1 MSQAGISWRCYQPAL
16 FKIWLCVRSVWHAWG
31 FFFFCLYSE
40 TSNANI
46 DMVAREI
53 FFPFWK
59 PFNIFSDRLGKV
71 VFNLFNL
78 RLYSPH
84 IMTHFLFHFMSIY
97 GKKCKNATHKHIPIA
112 HIYFFMCK
120 TNVQLNTYEM
130 HTHTTDRS
138 MHTTQKNMN
147 IHKTHMC
154 INILSHKHMHTLIYS
169 CKYNTHV
176 HIITWDKIYIWIWR
190 ASP

>member
-1 MSQAGISWRCYQPAL
+1 MT
-16 FKIWLCVRSVWHAWG
+16 LCQKRVAWMW
-31 FFFFCLYSE
+31 FFFFFGLYSE

-78 RLYSPH
+78 RLYSPQ

-97 GKKCKNATHKHIPIA
+97 GKKCKTATHKHIPIA
-112 HIYFFMCK
+112 HTYLFLCT

-130 HTHTTDRS
+130 HIHTTHRS
-138 MHTTQKNMN
+138 MHTTQNKHEHAQN
-147 IHKTHMC
+147 THMY

-176 HIITWDKIYIWIWR
+176 HIITWGKIYIWILR

>member
-1 MSQAGISWRCYQPAL
+1 MILKCHRQAYHGGATNQHFSKYD
-16 FKIWLCVRSVWHAWG
+16 SVSEACG
-31 FFFFCLYSE
+31 MDVVFFFFGLYSE

-78 RLYSPH
+78 RLYSPQ

-97 GKKCKNATHKHIPIA
+97 GKKCKTATHKHIPIA

-130 HTHTTDRS
+130 HTHTTHRS
-138 MHTTQKNMN
+138 MHTTQN
-147 IHKTHMC
+147 
-154 INILSHKHMHTLIYS
+154 KHEDTQ
-169 CKYNTHV
+169 NTYV
-176 HIITWDKIYIWIWR
+176 H
-190 ASP
+190 